1 MQVVDCLLEGFR
13 AFLDA
18 LHRSDERLVR
28 KVGAEERLNRPA
40 LTGVE
45 VGDVVSR
52 DDTLAPMLA
61 DLPWV
66 KVAVFVLGFQL
77 CNSALQSLRLASPV
91 VWAIGV

>member
-1 MQVVDCLLEGFR
+1 MQAVDGLLKGLR
-13 AFLDA
+13 AFLNT
-18 LHRSDERLVR
+18 LHRSDEQFICEMRV
-28 KVGAEERLNRPA
+28 EEQLDRPA

-66 KVAVFVLGFQL
+66 EVAVFVLGLQL
-77 CNSALQSLRLASPV
+77 CNSALQSLRLVSPV
-91 VWAIGV
+91 VWAVGV